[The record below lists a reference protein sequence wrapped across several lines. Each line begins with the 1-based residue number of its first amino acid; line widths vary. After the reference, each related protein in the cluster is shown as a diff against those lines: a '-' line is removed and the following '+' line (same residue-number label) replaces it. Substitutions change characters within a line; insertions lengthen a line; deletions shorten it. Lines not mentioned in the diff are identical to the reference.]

1 LDLKKYIVQNYI
13 SLIFSKGISL
23 LNVIYLAKALEKV
36 EFGNYQN
43 ILIFSSIIAFS
54 HLGIE
59 SSFPILFSKKNINKS
74 IANSYLVNNL
84 ITSFL
89 LKVLFLPVIFILNF
103 GLNSAI
109 LFLIIPNLILTPFFN
124 YTRTYFD
131 TNLIFQKSINIRY
144 LMEILIPLFSLIGL
158 IFFKDLKGFF
168 LGQSFSS
175 ILIFLVCIFN
185 LKDTDFKIVSSF
197 KNDLKES
204 FKWGYL
210 IIITAFLDLALK
222 QIDRW
227 FISKYY
233 SISDLA
239 DYGFASNF
247 AFIILAISSSY
258 LSQYNALVK
267 DFFSKQKLNEGFSLI
282 NKLQKNLFF
291 LILII
296 IVFSVSL
303 YTPFLKIVIGKYLN
317 TTQLFSV
324 LAASTLFFCLSDQY
338 IGALNYHKRT
348 LKLIA
353 NQSLTLSISLLLNF
367 SVVILK
373 LETIYFAYTTLF
385 VIFIY
390 FLLTTYEYKKLS
402 KKKNFLVSSN

>member
-1 LDLKKYIVQNYI
+1 MKKYIAQNFI
-13 SLIFSKGISL
+13 SLFLSKGISL
-23 LNVIYLAKALEKV
+23 VNIIYLAKVLEKDD
-36 EFGNYQN
+36 FGNYQN

-54 HLGIE
+54 HFGVE
-59 SSFPILFSKKNINKS
+59 SSFPILFSKKNTNKS
-74 IANSYLVNNL
+74 VANSYLANSL

-89 LKVLFLPVIFILNF
+89 LRGLTLPIIFMLNLNLNNTIL
-103 GLNSAI
+103 L
-109 LFLIIPNLILTPFFN
+109 LIIPNIILSPFFN
-124 YTRTYFD
+124 YVRTYFD

-144 LMEILIPLFSLIGL
+144 LIEILIPLFSLIGL

-175 ILIFLVCIFN
+175 ILIFSVCIFY
-185 LKDTDFKIVSSF
+185 LKDYNFKIVDSI
-197 KNDLKES
+197 KNDFKES
-204 FKWGYL
+204 CRLGYL
-210 IIITAFLDLALK
+210 ILITAFLDLALK

-267 DFFSKQKLNEGFSLI
+267 DFFSKKKLIEGFNLI

-291 LILII
+291 LIIAI
-296 IVFSVSL
+296 IVFSVLL
-303 YTPFLKIVIGKYLN
+303 YNPFLKIVIGKYLN
-317 TTQLFSV
+317 TTQLFSI
-324 LAASTLFFCLSDQY
+324 LAVSTLFFCLSDQY
-338 IGALNYHKRT
+338 IRALNYHKKT
-348 LKLIA
+348 SKLII
-353 NQSLTLSISLLLNF
+353 NQSLTLAISLLLNF
-367 SVVILK
+367 VVVLLI
-373 LETIYFAYTTLF
+373 LETTYLAFTTLF

-402 KKKNFLVSSN
+402 KKNNFQVSSN